1 MAPPEMPAAPHASQV
16 DAYATGEPFGP
27 VAEVAGYA
35 RILYMTRDKWP
46 NYVCCVLTVHQ
57 ELIDKERPLV
67 QQLVNHVLSA
77 GAWLETAQANRD
89 LAARV
94 AGAPAVFN
102 QQPEILRHVLTNPRD
117 RVTYADLRLIQSE
130 MDDLMEAALGPVAL
144 LFVVWH
150 VAVVA
155 SQSRIFPT
163 PWQVAVGPVELGRR
177 DQGARRGQVTKCL
190 AVLAAAA
197 VVTLTLAAGAW
208 AAFAPLATGS
218 RELTFVIP
226 PGTAARLK
234 EGTPLTVLPSPIHLT
249 MGVRDVLV
257 ITNDDEVIHQV
268 GPIIL
273 GPRQTYRIPF
283 RRPGR
288 SQYACSLHAA
298 GTLTLVIDPEPAAGL
313 ERLRWRLDRFAA
325 RS

>member
-177 DQGARRGQVTKCL
+177 DQGAR
-190 AVLAAAA
+190 
-197 VVTLTLAAGAW
+197 
-208 AAFAPLATGS
+208 
-218 RELTFVIP
+218 ELTFVIP